1 MLFLFLGFLV
11 LVGADIPADE
21 IKTLPG
27 WDGRLP
33 SKHYSGLIS
42 VGSETGTAGKL
53 HYWFIESENKPSS
66 DPVVLWLNG
75 GPGSSSLIGC
85 LTENGQFSLN
95 DDSLT
100 NKSKGVPRLFYN
112 PYGWTQRASVIF
124 LESPKGVGFS
134 YCIDPN
140 NCHNDDASTAI
151 DSHEFLVNFF
161 NGFSEYRNND
171 FYITGESYAGVYIPM
186 LIDQIDKKGV
196 LKNFKG
202 AAIGNGCWGSDC
214 FYGMSEEEI
223 DYHIY
228 GGHSLI
234 SQTLQKEIADN
245 CGNFSP
251 VTSACKTSLR
261 KMDNQAGRFNIYNIY
276 DVCANDQQS
285 PLLSQVRKITRNMT
299 TVLNKPSDS
308 YHPNPQFGQLNDYRC
323 GASTAMDA
331 YLENSDVI
339 RALHVKSGTGRMHY
353 SANCGDLRTL
363 YRTIFSKHR
372 IIIYSGDAD
381 ACVPHYGSERWT
393 REMGFKVKTD
403 WHPWKSD
410 STEKKGD
417 VVAGYA
423 ITYDELTY
431 VTIKGAGH
439 MVPQFKPAFAL
450 TMFTKFLQN
459 SPF

>member
-1 MLFLFLGFLV
+1 MLLLFLGCLV
-11 LVGADIPADE
+11 SVGADISADE
-21 IKTLPG
+21 IKVLPG
-27 WDGRLP
+27 WDGPLP
-33 SKHYSGLIS
+33 SRHYSGLID
-42 VGSETGTAGKL
+42 VGVETKSAGKL
-53 HYWFIESENKPSS
+53 HYWFIESEGNPSS

-85 LTENGQFSLN
+85 LTECGQFSLN

-100 NKSKGVPRLFYN
+100 NKSHGVPSLYYN
-112 PYGWTQRASVIF
+112 PYGWSQVANMIF

-140 NCHNDDASTAI
+140 NCHNDDKCTAI

-161 NGFSEYRNND
+161 KGFSEFANND
-171 FYITGESYAGVYIPM
+171 FFITGESYAGVYIPM
-186 LIDQIDKKGV
+186 LIDQIDQKGV

-214 FYGMSEEEI
+214 FYGMSEDEI

-234 SQTLQKEIADN
+234 AQTLSKEIDTN
-245 CGNFSP
+245 CGDFKTVS
-251 VTSACKTSLR
+251 SACKSSLR
-261 KMDNQAGRFNIYNIY
+261 KMGHQAGNFNVYNIY
-276 DVCANDQQS
+276 DVCANDQHS
-285 PLLSQVRKITRNMT
+285 LSLGEVRKLRRNT
-299 TVLNKPSDS
+299 TTILNKPSDS

-323 GASTAMDA
+323 GAGTAMDA
-331 YLENSDVI
+331 YLSDASVI
-339 RALHVKSGTGRMHY
+339 KALHVRSGTGRMHY
-353 SANCGDLRTL
+353 SANCGDLRSL
-363 YRTIFSKHR
+363 YTKLFQKHR
-372 IIIYSGDAD
+372 IVIYSGDAD

-393 REMGFKVKTD
+393 REMGFSVTSD
-403 WHPWKSD
+403 WHPWNSD
-410 STEKKGD
+410 SSEKKGN

-423 ITYDELTY
+423 IQYDGLTY

-450 TMFTKFLQN
+450 TMFKKFLAN